1 MAILKA
7 FGQSLPDHPYV
18 WEHGSPMQIRA
29 LKGAL
34 KHSHIQFN
42 GPTHCRW
49 LVFDLDLDRP
59 EAASKWKSALD
70 ILQDPH
76 VPSPNI
82 LCINPKNGN
91 AHLFYLLKTP
101 VRTAPDASDKALRY
115 CAAIERA
122 LCERLGADQGYAG
135 LVAKNPLHSDWYTMP
150 LRSEGYELGELAD
163 WFDLKGPA
171 KQEEQQV
178 YGLGRN
184 CETFEQLRKWAYKA
198 IRVLDPADGFT
209 RWYNA
214 VFERCAG
221 LQQQFDNPL
230 TEPEVRAIAKSVAKW
245 VYARLG
251 KQGHSEAFL
260 QRQRERGKKGGQC
273 QGMAYESKRSE
284 ALTMR
289 RSGMPIKQI
298 AAHLEVS
305 ERSVIR
311 WIHSE
316 R

>member
-1 MAILKA
+1 MHILKA
-7 FGQSLPDHPYV
+7 FEQSLPDHPYV
-18 WEHGSPMQIRA
+18 WERGSPMQIRA

-42 GPTHCRW
+42 GPTHCKW
-49 LVFDLDLDRP
+49 LVFDIDRSNAYDL
-59 EAASKWKSALD
+59 
-70 ILQDPH
+70 LQDPH
-76 VPSPNI
+76 VPSPSI
-82 LCINPKNGN
+82 ASFNPKNGH
-91 AHLFYLLKTP
+91 AHFFYLLKTA
-101 VRTAPDASDKALRY
+101 VRTAPDASAKALRY

-171 KQEEQQV
+171 KHEEQPV

-245 VYARLG
+245 VYSRLG
-251 KQGHSEAFL
+251 KRGHSEAFI
-260 QRQRERGKKGGQC
+260 QRQTERGRKGGQC
-273 QGMAYESKRSE
+273 KGMAYAAKRDRARS
-284 ALTMR
+284 MR
-289 RSGMPIKQI
+289 SDGDSINAI
-298 AAHLEVS
+298 AAELNVS
-305 ERSVIR
+305 RRSVISWTR
-311 WIHSE
+311 QES
-316 R
+316 